1 MITGQELLKRLPQAP
16 PMVMIDTL
24 VSSDIEKTITNL
36 TIKEDNIFCH
46 KGKFKEA
53 GLIENMAQ
61 TAAARSGYDAKI
73 NNLPVKTGYITSIKN
88 LTINFLPNINE
99 TIETEVVQKTE
110 IGNITVISANIKLK
124 NKEVAKCE
132 MTVILVDNVSST

>member
-1 MITGQELLKRLPQAP
+1 MVTGQELLKLLPQAP

-36 TIKEDNIFCH
+36 SIKENNIFCY

-73 NNLPVKTGYITSIKN
+73 NNSPVKTGYITSIKN

-124 NKEVAKCE
+124 DKEVAKCE
-132 MTVILVDNVSST
+132 MTVILVDNIS